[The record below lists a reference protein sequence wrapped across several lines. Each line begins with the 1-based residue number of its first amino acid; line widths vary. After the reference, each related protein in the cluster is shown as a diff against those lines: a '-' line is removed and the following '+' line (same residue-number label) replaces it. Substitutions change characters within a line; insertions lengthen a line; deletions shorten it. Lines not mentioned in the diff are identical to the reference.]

1 MVNPDRMLTP
11 EEITK
16 LQRARI
22 LIIFGT
28 IFMGTAL
35 VIRLV
40 APPLV
45 TLCLG
50 VAGLTFWG
58 TAIGVINKVVTND

>member
-1 MVNPDRMLTP
+1 MNPDRMLTP
-11 EEITK
+11 EEVTK
-16 LQRARI
+16 LQRARV

-28 IFMGTAL
+28 IFVGTAL
-35 VIRLV
+35 VIHLV

-50 VAGLTFWG
+50 VSGLTCWG
-58 TAIGVINKVVTND
+58 SAITIINKVVTGE